1 MTARAV
7 LLIQSPAMPDD
18 EYEQAQKRLREA
30 AELRKRLAE
39 EAAAEHEAAAKAAAE
54 EEDEEEDEED
64 EKADDTRFMS
74 ADAKLTHLPLHWAI
88 ITLCVCMGISFL
100 INQVDGE
107 RMRQALTFAKDK
119 GQLSEED
126 ADLAERG
133 ITTYEKRQE
142 YQRKLKNLR
151 ERRTELAH
159 RARHILEGSEHH
171 EDEEQSKVEKL
182 ADMPLTVDD
191 FREYMQEKA
200 GDRWE
205 RWRNTVTAIALV
217 IGGLGLVVAAFMVRI
232 AGAVVMGAVGAISG
246 YVIGLDPLIC
256 LGAGAAGALIGSL
269 LAPRLLLASIYSNAM
284 FAGLIVGGIAGGGS
298 VYLGSG
304 SEGLGLMGLGVGALF
319 GAMVA
324 LKFARQFYLCSVLA
338 NTAGLASF
346 MLWVVWGEQFPY
358 FSQITFAGLMIVDG
372 LLTSLYHK
380 VRYR

>member
-1 MTARAV
+1 
-7 LLIQSPAMPDD
+7 MPDD

-39 EAAAEHEAAAKAAAE
+39 EAAAEHEAAAQQAADAAE
-54 EEDEEEDEED
+54 EEEEEDD
-64 EKADDTRFMS
+64 KADDTRFMS

-88 ITLCVCMGISFL
+88 ITLCVCVAISFL

-107 RMRQALTFAKDK
+107 RMRQALTFAKEK
-119 GQLSEED
+119 GQITEDD

-133 ITTYEKRQE
+133 ISTYEKRQE
-142 YQRKLKNLR
+142 YQKKLRTLR
-151 ERRTELAH
+151 ERRTELAD
-159 RARHILEGSEHH
+159 RARHMLEGSDHH
-171 EDEEQSKVEKL
+171 EDEEKSKVEKL

-191 FREYMQEKA
+191 FREYLQHKA
-200 GDRWE
+200 ADRWE
-205 RWRNTVTAIALV
+205 QWRNTVTAIALI

-232 AGAVVMGAVGAISG
+232 AGAVALGAVGAISC
-246 YVIGLDPLIC
+246 YVMGLDPLIC
-256 LGAGAAGALIGSL
+256 LGTGAVGALIGSL

-298 VYLGSG
+298 IFLGSG
-304 SEGLGLMGLGVGALF
+304 SEALGLLGLGVGAHF

-358 FSQITFAGLMIVDG
+358 FSQITFGGLMVIDG
-372 LLTSLYHK
+372 LLTRLYHK